1 MSSHHQ
7 HGRPDGLGDALPQLG
22 GGARL
27 VEPPGELP
35 RLGWSRR
42 SHGTEH
48 LSSEFQRTRPRR
60 CDSEESRAPGN
71 ETPDDGFSDPQQP
84 ERNIQSL
91 LRPVP
96 SAELPSATGTPPSS
110 PVITHRGSALETNFP
125 QSHSERSSVVV

>member
-71 ETPDDGFSDPQQP
+71 VRRDAGRRLLGSTAAGEEHP
-84 ERNIQSL
+84 EPASP
-91 LRPVP
+91 RPV
-96 SAELPSATGTPPSS
+96 
-110 PVITHRGSALETNFP
+110 RGAP
-125 QSHSERSSVVV
+125 